1 MKINITNLDSV
12 EVGEIELKDEVF
24 GTDIRADLMHRY
36 VQWQLA
42 KRRAG
47 THKVKGRSEIRGT
60 TAKMYKQKGTG
71 RARHGTSKVSQFRGG
86 GVTFGPVSRDH
97 GHKLPKKV
105 RKRALCCAL
114 SSKKAD
120 GKLFVIDSIN
130 IQGAKTKVLAEKFS
144 KLGWES
150 VLIISGS
157 EIDVNFQK
165 AAKNI
170 PGIYV
175 IGQQGANVYDI
186 LRRET
191 LILTREAV
199 EQLEARLT

>member
-86 GVTFGPVSRDH
+86 GVTYGPVSRAVSY
-97 GHKLPKKV
+97 KRLP
-105 RKRALCCAL
+105 LPT
-114 SSKKAD
+114 
-120 GKLFVIDSIN
+120 IY
-130 IQGAKTKVLAEKFS
+130 
-144 KLGWES
+144 S
-150 VLIISGS
+150 V
-157 EIDVNFQK
+157 
-165 AAKNI
+165 
-170 PGIYV
+170 
-175 IGQQGANVYDI
+175 
-186 LRRET
+186 
-191 LILTREAV
+191 
-199 EQLEARLT
+199 